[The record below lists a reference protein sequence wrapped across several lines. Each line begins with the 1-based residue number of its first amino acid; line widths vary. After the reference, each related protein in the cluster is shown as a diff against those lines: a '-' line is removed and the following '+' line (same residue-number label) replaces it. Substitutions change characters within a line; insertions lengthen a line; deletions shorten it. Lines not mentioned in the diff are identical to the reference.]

1 MASDTT
7 KGGPA
12 IVTAP
17 QEIDLSNV
25 SEFENSLDKA
35 IAQAPGGF
43 IIDLTG
49 TTYIDSAGVQAM
61 LAAYSKDHVEDRK
74 IAVVVGNSLVK
85 SVLGVVHLEQLP
97 GMYVFDDLNDA
108 KQLLSR

>member
-17 QEIDLSNV
+17 REIDLSNV

-49 TTYIDSAGVQAM
+49 TTYIDSAGVQAI
-61 LAAYSKDHVEDRK
+61 LAAYSKDHAEDRK
-74 IAVVVGNSLVK
+74 IAMVVGNSLIR

-97 GMYVFDDLNDA
+97 GVYICESLEEA
-108 KQLLSR
+108 KRLI